1 MYRRQCSHFDGY
13 SIVAAV
19 EENVL
24 NMYEILL
31 HLQLS

>member
-1 MYRRQCSHFDGY
+1 MYRHQCSHFDGY
-13 SIVAAV
+13 SIGAAV